1 MRIRCTFCLAL
12 AVLTAVVA
20 CARTPAARPAVRPA
34 PPRAVVPETL
44 SVRTAAGISAIGLED
59 YVLGSVLAEVSPVD
73 ETAATTDRIFEIQAV
88 IARTYATSR
97 LGRHRDEGFDFC
109 DTTHCQVY
117 DRARLATSRFAAVA
131 RAAVERTSGRI
142 LTYSARPVEALFHS
156 DCGGVTASA
165 DTVWGGPAVPYLRAQ
180 ADDVPEPAHRPWR
193 FEASAAAVRD
203 ALAADPRTD
212 VGRTLTRIEIAT
224 TDASGR
230 ASELTLSG
238 ERDLTVRGD
247 TLRAVLN
254 RRFGARA
261 IQSTRLSLT
270 RLGTR
275 YVFEGT
281 GFGHGV
287 GLCQRGAAARVRRG
301 DGVTDILLAYYPGT
315 ALLDAGSR

>member
-1 MRIRCTFCLAL
+1 MRIRCTFGLTM
-12 AVLTAVVA
+12 AVLTAVAA
-20 CARTPAARPAVRPA
+20 CARTPAPRPVVRAA
-34 PPRAVVPETL
+34 PPRAAVPETL
-44 SVRTAAGISAIGLED
+44 SVRTSAGISALSLED
-59 YVLGSVLAEVSPVD
+59 YVLGSVLAEVSPVN
-73 ETAATTDRIFEIQAV
+73 ETPAATERIFEIQAI

-131 RAAVERTSGRI
+131 RAAVARTSGRI
-142 LTYSARPVEALFHS
+142 LTYGARPVEALFHS

-165 DTVWGGPAVPYLRAQ
+165 ETVWGGPPVPYLRAQ
-180 ADDVPEPAHRPWR
+180 TDDVPEPAHRPWR
-193 FEASAAAVRD
+193 FEASAAAVRE
-203 ALAADPRTD
+203 ALAADPRTN
-212 VGRTLTRIEIAT
+212 VGRTLTGIGIAA

-238 ERDLTVRGD
+238 ERQLTVRGD

-254 RRFGARA
+254 RRFGDRA
-261 IQSTRLSLT
+261 IQSTRLTIT
-270 RLGTR
+270 RAGAL

-301 DGVTDILLAYYPGT
+301 DPVADILLAYYPGT
-315 ALLDAGSR
+315 ALLAPASR

>member
-1 MRIRCTFCLAL
+1 MRIRDTFCLAL
-12 AVLTAVVA
+12 VALTGVVA
-20 CARTPAARPAVRPA
+20 CARTPAAFPTVRPA

-44 SVRTAAGISAIGLED
+44 SVRTAAGISAMGLED
-59 YVLGSVLAEVSPVD
+59 YVLGSVLAEVSPVN
-73 ETAATTDRIFEIQAV
+73 ETAAATEHIFEIQAV

-109 DTTHCQVY
+109 STTHCQVF
-117 DRARLATSRFAAVA
+117 DPARLATSRFAAVA
-131 RAAVERTSGRI
+131 RAAVERTAGRI
-142 LTYSARPVEALFHS
+142 LTYGARPVEALFHS

-180 ADDVPEPAHRPWR
+180 ADDVPEPAHRPWQ
-193 FEASAAAVRD
+193 FDASIAEVRD
-203 ALAADPRTD
+203 ALAADARTN
-212 VGRTLTRIEIAT
+212 VGRTLARIEIAK

-238 ERDLTVRGD
+238 ERALTVRGD

-254 RRFGARA
+254 RRFGDRA
-261 IQSTRLSLT
+261 IQSTRLSIT
-270 RLGTR
+270 RAGTR

-301 DGVTDILLAYYPGT
+301 DPVPDILRAYYPGT
-315 ALLDAGSR
+315 TLQKP

>member
-1 MRIRCTFCLAL
+1 MRIRDTCCLAL
-12 AVLTAVVA
+12 VALTGVVA
-20 CARTPAARPAVRPA
+20 CARTPAAFPTVRPA

-44 SVRTAAGISAIGLED
+44 SVRTAAGISAMGLED
-59 YVLGSVLAEVSPVD
+59 YVLGSVLAEVSPVN
-73 ETAATTDRIFEIQAV
+73 ETAAATEHIFEIQAV

-109 DTTHCQVY
+109 STTHCQVF
-117 DRARLATSRFAAVA
+117 DPARLATSRFAAVA
-131 RAAVERTSGRI
+131 RAAVERTAGRI
-142 LTYSARPVEALFHS
+142 LTYGARPVEALFHS

-180 ADDVPEPAHRPWR
+180 ADDVPEPAHRTWR

-203 ALAADPRTD
+203 ALAADARTN
-212 VGRTLTRIEIAT
+212 VGRTLARIEIAT

-238 ERDLTVRGD
+238 ERALTVRGD

-254 RRFGARA
+254 RRFGDRA
-261 IQSTRLSLT
+261 IQSTRLSIT
-270 RLGTR
+270 RAGTR

-301 DGVTDILLAYYPGT
+301 DPVPDILRAYYPGT
-315 ALLDAGSR
+315 TLQKP